1 MDFNEQISA
10 NLRSFRE
17 KRRMSL
23 QEVAD
28 LAGLSKAH
36 IWEIEQGR
44 GNPTVSTLEGI
55 AAALGV
61 TIFRMLKP

>member
-1 MDFNEQISA
+1 MDFNECIAA
-10 NLRSFRE
+10 NLKAFRSN
-17 KRRMSL
+17 KRMSL
-23 QEVAD
+23 QEVAN

-44 GNPTVSTLEGI
+44 GNPTISTLEGL

-61 TIFRMLKP
+61 TVFRMLKP